1 VRRRNFIALIG
12 GAAIMWPLPARAQKS
27 AVPVVGVMAAG
38 SPAPQW
44 RVTVFGQGL
53 SEAGYIEGKNVAI
66 EFRWA
71 EGHYERL
78 PAIAAELVSRDVA
91 VLVASGGST
100 AVLAA
105 RAATSMIPIVFM
117 TGADPVG
124 RGLVASL
131 GRPGGNVTGI
141 SFITSQLDAKRLE
154 LLHELVPKASVI
166 ALLVNPGNPTAESNG
181 RALQD
186 AARSLGQ
193 QAGILKA
200 RTVQEI
206 DAAFAAL
213 VQLRAG
219 ALLVASDPF
228 FLVRREQLVALA
240 ARHAVPASF
249 DVREFVTAG
258 GLMSYGPSLPEVWR
272 QAGIYTG
279 KILNGAKPADL
290 PILQPT
296 KFELIINLKTA
307 KTLGLTIPQSVLL
320 RADEVIQ

>member
-1 VRRRNFIALIG
+1 MMDRRAFIGSIAG
-12 GAAIMWPLPARAQKS
+12 GLLAVPVIVRAQKS
-27 AVPVVGVMAAG
+27 AVPVIGLMLAG
-38 SPAPQW
+38 SPAQW
-44 RVTVFGQGL
+44 DVSLFRQGL

-71 EGHYERL
+71 EGRDERL
-78 PAIAAELVSRDVA
+78 PAIAAELVSRHVA
-91 VLVASGGST
+91 VLVASGNSKT
-100 AVLAA
+100 VLAA
-105 RAATSMIPIVFM
+105 RAATSTIPIVFM
-117 TGADPVG
+117 TGTDPVEI
-124 RGLVASL
+124 GLVASL

-166 ALLVNPGNPTAESNG
+166 ALLMNSDDLTAESNG

-193 QAGILKA
+193 QARILNA

-219 ALLVASDPF
+219 ALLVASSSFF
-228 FLVRREQLVALA
+228 FLRREQLVALA

-258 GLMSYGPSLPEVWR
+258 GLMSYGPSLSEVRR

-290 PILQPT
+290 PLLQPT
-296 KFELIINLKTA
+296 KFELAINLKTA
-307 KTLGLTIPQSVLL
+307 KALGLTIPPSVLA

>member
-1 VRRRNFIALIG
+1 MRRRNFIALIG
-12 GAAIMWPLPARAQKS
+12 GATIMWPLSARAQKS
-27 AVPVVGVMAAG
+27 AGPVVGVMLAG
-38 SPAPQW
+38 SPAQW
-44 RVTVFGQGL
+44 DIPVFVQGL

-71 EGHYERL
+71 EGHDERL
-78 PAIAAELVSRDVA
+78 PAIAAELVSRHVA
-91 VLVASGGST
+91 VLVASGGSN

-105 RAATSMIPIVFM
+105 RAATSTIPIVFM
-117 TGADPVG
+117 TGADPVKI
-124 RGLVASL
+124 GLVASL

-141 SFITSQLDAKRLE
+141 TFLTTQLDAKRLE

-166 ALLVNPGNPTAESNG
+166 ALLMDPDYPTAESNG

-193 QAGILKA
+193 QARILNA

-213 VQLRAG
+213 VQLRAS
-219 ALLVASDPF
+219 ALLVASSSFF
-228 FLVRREQLVALA
+228 FLRREQLVALA
-240 ARHAVPASF
+240 ARHAVPATF

-258 GLMSYGPSLPEVWR
+258 GLMSYGPSLPEVRR

-290 PILQPT
+290 PVLQPT
-296 KFELIINLKTA
+296 KFELVINGKTA
-307 KTLGLTIPQSVLL
+307 KALGLTIPQSVLI
-320 RADEVIQ
+320 RANEVIQ